1 MEREFVHIC
10 GVNDEG
16 QVGVFG
22 PIDMTLCGEVGQAA
36 NLNFF
41 LNVEESIL
49 SSYSVCARCF
59 VAHLV
64 ASQAA
69 LELAGGR

>member
-1 MEREFVHIC
+1 
-10 GVNDEG
+10 
-16 QVGVFG
+16 
-22 PIDMTLCGEVGQAA
+22 MTLCGETGQAA

-41 LNVEESIL
+41 LNVEGEIL

-59 VAHLV
+59 VLHLA

-69 LELAGGR
+69 LAIAGGR

>member
-1 MEREFVHIC
+1 MPSEFVHIC

-22 PIDMTLCGEVGQAA
+22 PTDMTLCGETGQAA

-41 LNVEESIL
+41 LNVEGAIL
-49 SSYSVCARCF
+49 SSYSVCAQCF
-59 VAHLV
+59 VTHLA

-69 LELAGGR
+69 LAIAGGR